1 MTAYTNSGGG
11 NDWSWSSN
19 NDQNLVT
26 IAQFLESNGYSVNAA
41 AGIAGTVAGES
52 GGNPESVGS
61 GGAGLIGWTPPSKAY
76 PYQPIVTGHPNA
88 DFQNQLQDMLYYNE
102 QQGSGAM
109 AALQSAPNPVAA
121 ADVYSSQFERP
132 LVPYSDVNP
141 SVANS
146 VYNALSSG
154 KSSIGSSTSSGG
166 NGNVTLASTTKA
178 TKGAPPGILV
188 SFDRLLNTGMVSSS
202 GGFISEITHPLRS
215 IEGVFS
221 LIFVRGAVAVAG
233 LLIAAVGLGFIGVGI
248 LAPLVRGSNKVNAAA
263 SSFKRTAAL
272 AAAE

>member
-1 MTAYTNSGGG
+1 MTAYTNGGG
-11 NDWSWSSN
+11 GSDWSWSSN

-26 IAQFLESNGYSVNAA
+26 IAQYLESNGYSANAA

-76 PYQPIVTGHPNA
+76 PYQPIVTGHPNT
-88 DFQNQLQDMLYYNE
+88 DFQHQLRDMLYYNE

-109 AALQSAPNPVAA
+109 AALQSAPSPVAA

-132 LVPYSDVNP
+132 AVPYSDVRS

-146 VYNALSSG
+146 VYNALGSG
-154 KSSIGSSTSSGG
+154 KSSIGSSTSGSG
-166 NGNVTLASTTKA
+166 NAILTSTT
-178 TKGAPPGILV
+178 TGAPPGILV

-202 GGFISEITHPLRS
+202 GGLFSEITHPLRS
-215 IEGVFS
+215 TEGVFS

-248 LAPLVRGSNKVNAAA
+248 LAPLVRGSNKVNTAA
-263 SSFKRTAAL
+263 STFKRTAAL
-272 AAAE
+272 AAK

>member
-26 IAQFLESNGYSVNAA
+26 IAQFLESNGYSANAA
-41 AGIAGTVAGES
+41 AGIAGTIAGES

-76 PYQPIVTGHPNA
+76 PYRPIVTGHPNV
-88 DFQNQLQDMLYYNE
+88 DFQHQLQDILYYNE

-132 LVPYSDVNP
+132 LVPYSDVRP

-146 VYNALSSG
+146 VYNALGSG
-154 KSSIGSSTSSGG
+154 KSSIGSSPSGG
-166 NGNVTLASTTKA
+166 GGNVTLTSTT
-178 TKGAPPGILV
+178 TGAPPGILV

-202 GGFISEITHPLRS
+202 GGLFSEITHPLRS
-215 IEGVFS
+215 TEGVFS
-221 LIFVRGAVAVAG
+221 LIFVRGAVAIAG
-233 LLIAAVGLGFIGVGI
+233 LLIAAVGLGFIGIGI
-248 LAPLVRGSNKVNAAA
+248 LAPLVRGSNKVNTAA

-272 AAAE
+272 VAAE